1 MRWKPILFQFSLYFF
16 SPYPC
21 RYVIISTNFDFQ
33 DGNGFISKKE
43 LRLAMGKQGRK
54 LTKQQIDKL
63 MKETDSDGDGQIS
76 YDEFFASMVKN
87 T

>member
-1 MRWKPILFQFSLYFF
+1 MKLKMVFF
-16 SPYPC
+16 NSAYTSSYPY
-21 RYVIISTNFDFQ
+21 RDVIFLTYFDFQ

>member
-1 MRWKPILFQFSLYFF
+1 MIICTAEKSFIKSNTLY
-16 SPYPC
+16 
-21 RYVIISTNFDFQ
+21 FQ

-54 LTKQQIDKL
+54 LTKQQVDKL

-76 YDEFFASMVKN
+76 YEEFFKSMVKN